1 MISQLV
7 SVPADRVTLSGDLVV
22 PPEERATALCAH
34 GLDSSRRDPGS
45 RAVAAGLNAAGYATL
60 SLDLLS
66 EHEERAVREQ
76 GGDRAGGQAG
86 DLGFDVRLLGRRAVA
101 GVDWLKIQPGIRSR
115 PVILFGAGAGA
126 AAVLEAAAEL
136 PDQVLTAVV
145 WGGRP
150 DRAGDALRRLR
161 VPVLLVT
168 GDRDPDLL
176 GLTEHAGR
184 QLTVPCAVRVVPGE
198 GALLAEPGA
207 RDRATDL
214 TRQWCEERLRLAG
227 EAARGG

>member
-1 MISQLV
+1 MISEPV
-7 SVPADRVTLSGDLVV
+7 SVPAGRVTLSGDLVV
-22 PPEERATALCAH
+22 PPEARATALCAH
-34 GLDSSRRDPGS
+34 SLDGSRRDPGS

-76 GGDRAGGQAG
+76 TGGQS
-86 DLGFDVRLLGRRAVA
+86 FDVRLLGRRAVA

-115 PVILFGAGAGA
+115 PVILFGAGAEA

-136 PDQVLTAVV
+136 PDLVLTAVV

-168 GDRDPDLL
+168 GDQDPELL
-176 GLTEHAGR
+176 GLTQQAGR
-184 QLTVPCAVRVVPGE
+184 QLTVPCAVRVVPGA
-198 GALLAEPGA
+198 GALLGEPGA
-207 RDRATDL
+207 REQATDM
-214 TRQWCEERLRLAG
+214 TRQWCEERLRLVG
-227 EAARGG
+227 EMVPEH

>member
-1 MISQLV
+1 MISELV

-22 PPEERATALCAH
+22 PPEARATALCAH
-34 GLDSSRRDPGS
+34 GVDSSRRDPGS

-76 GGDRAGGQAG
+76 ADDQGI
-86 DLGFDVRLLGRRAVA
+86 DVRLLGRRAVA
-101 GVDWLKIQPGIRSR
+101 GVDWLKIQPGVRSR
-115 PVILFGAGAGA
+115 PVILFGAGAEA

-136 PDQVLTAVV
+136 PDLVLTAVV

-168 GDRDPDLL
+168 GDQDQDLL
-176 GLTEHAGR
+176 GLTRQAGR
-184 QLTVPCAVRVVPGE
+184 QLAVPSAVRVVPGA
-198 GALLAEPGA
+198 GPLLGEPGA
-207 RDRATDL
+207 REQATDL
-214 TRQWCEERLRLAG
+214 TRQWCDERLRLAD
-227 EAARGG
+227 AAASGH